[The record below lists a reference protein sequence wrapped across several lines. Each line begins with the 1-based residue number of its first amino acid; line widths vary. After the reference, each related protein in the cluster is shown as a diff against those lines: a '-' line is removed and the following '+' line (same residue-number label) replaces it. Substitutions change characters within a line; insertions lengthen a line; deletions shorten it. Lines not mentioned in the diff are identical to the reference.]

1 MMNSNPSTNPR
12 IATIAVCLLLVVG
25 SVPVGATQTDA
36 ETADEFLTALRQY
49 EDSSALST
57 YSEFEVMRG
66 QAVTDVQ
73 TGEFTEAD
81 RERMRAVV
89 TVLEEFTGAYQAA
102 QNGSTDESIAR
113 ADATAQ
119 AIDALEAAD
128 GDNYATLA
136 RLGLERFYRQR
147 GETLYERSREAT
159 NTATELRNLEGAAA
173 AFQAA
178 GASGRYS
185 AVSAEASRVRAI
197 FESDRE
203 RMESSLSAAGSFVD
217 DCGDACGSPVA
228 AITTLGPGVFGTYV
242 DARSA
247 TAQADTGARLAEKH
261 GLESAS
267 ERANTLATSTSDA
280 LFALSLAATILALAY
295 AVLIGLIAAAL
306 GWRIATW
313 AEDVDGSKI
322 GQIVPREPVEVSGQ

>member
-1 MMNSNPSTNPR
+1 MLSDQLTPP

-25 SVPVGATQTDA
+25 TVPVGATQTDA
-36 ETADEFLTALRQY
+36 ETADEFLAELRQY
-49 EDSSALST
+49 EDSPALST

-81 RERMRAVV
+81 RERMAAVV
-89 TVLEEFTGAYQAA
+89 TVLEEFSAAYRAA
-102 QNGSTDESIAR
+102 QNDSTDESLER

-119 AIDALEAAD
+119 AIDQLEAAD

-147 GETLYERSREAT
+147 GEVLYERSREAT
-159 NTATELRNLEGAAA
+159 DTSDELEDLESAAS
-173 AFQAA
+173 AFEAA
-178 GASGRYS
+178 GASSRYS
-185 AVSAEASRVRAI
+185 AVSAEASRIRAI
-197 FESDRE
+197 YESDRE
-203 RMESSLSAAGSFVD
+203 RMESSITAAGAFVD

-228 AITTLGPGVFGTYV
+228 AMTTLGPGVFGTYT

-247 TAQADTGARLAEKH
+247 TADAGVAVQLAEKH
-261 GLESAS
+261 GLDAES
-267 ERANTLATSTSDA
+267 ERANTLETATSDA
-280 LFALSLAATILALAY
+280 LFSLSVAATILSLVYALI
-295 AVLIGLIAAAL
+295 VGLVAAAF

-313 AEDVDGSKI
+313 AEDVDGSKV
-322 GQIVPREPVEVSGQ
+322 GQIVPRDPVEVPGQ